1 MVKQHTQITYPRL
14 TIHFSPPFP
23 FIFLK
28 QNFLIGRSAENMS
41 DKPAKFSKFANLI
54 NHRY

>member
-1 MVKQHTQITYPRL
+1 MVKQHTQFTYSRFA
-14 TIHFSPPFP
+14 IHFSPRFP

-28 QNFLIGRSAENMS
+28 QNFLIGRSVENMS
-41 DKPAKFSKFANLI
+41 YKPAKFSKFANLI

>member
-1 MVKQHTQITYPRL
+1 MVKQHTQFTYPRL
-14 TIHFSPPFP
+14 TIHFPPRFP

-41 DKPAKFSKFANLI
+41 YKPAKFSKFANLI